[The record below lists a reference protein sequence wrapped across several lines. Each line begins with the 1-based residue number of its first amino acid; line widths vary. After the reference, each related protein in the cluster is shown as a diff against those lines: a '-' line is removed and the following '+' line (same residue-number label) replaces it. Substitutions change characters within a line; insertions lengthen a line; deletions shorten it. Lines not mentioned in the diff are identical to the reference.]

1 MMNAQ
6 TIGFVLSIFTVN
18 LSLGTVLAT
27 IGDVLPHGQVERM
40 VLLRSY

>member
-6 TIGFVLSIFTVN
+6 TIGFLLTICAIN